1 MKYKSR
7 RAVSQ
12 VVAALIIAVIVIL
25 AISFVLLRLSQT
37 TEPPENNVTM
47 TFSTIYASNGVWNG
61 TITVSEPVNLVSIL
75 IPTETVEISGIIS
88 NINLLAGTNLIT
100 ASFDGLNPGSY
111 EIIFTFRPS
120 GSTDEVSEFFMVTF
134 N

>member
-1 MKYKSR
+1 MIFISR

-12 VVAALIIAVIVIL
+12 IVAALIIAVIVIL
-25 AISFVLLRLSQT
+25 AMSFVLLRLSQT

-47 TFSTIYASNGVWNG
+47 TFSTIDASNGVWNG
-61 TITVSEPVNLVSIL
+61 TITVSEPVALVSIL

-88 NINLLAGTNLIT
+88 NMNLVAGINPIA
-100 ASFDGLNPGSY
+100 ASFDDLNPGSY
-111 EIIFTFRPS
+111 EMIFTFRS
-120 GSTDEVSEFFMVTF
+120 LGSADEVSEFFMVTF